1 MEHWGEGKWDWLKR
15 ILRLGPNWVPLVS
28 AQVHADEDHHYYVSL
43 QRHHPQVQPFEFV
56 RLLLHYYARA
66 LFLFDPSDARMI
78 QSARALIDLMR
89 IIFSRRVDAECNVLQ
104 RAGID
109 GNMTLVSSEPQ
120 KKGRTIS
127 ATLYYVSRDKLYLK
141 VHIPKDASIE
151 HVIYS
156 VPALLER
163 ILPELDG
170 RSVNVLNY
178 ALGKMNEAYKE
189 GKSFSEVRHL
199 SEVPVEAFQAAAQ
212 LFGQPPSPFM
222 S

>member
-1 MEHWGEGKWDWLKR
+1 MQDWKESTWDWLKR

-28 AQVHADEDHHYYVSL
+28 AQVHADEDHLYYISI

-56 RLLLHYYARA
+56 RLLLHYYARV

-78 QSARALIDLMR
+78 QSAHGLIDLMR

-104 RAGID
+104 RAGIQ
-109 GNMTLVSSEPQ
+109 GKMTLVSSDPR

-127 ATLYYVSRDKLYLK
+127 ATLYYLSRDKLYLK
-141 VHIPKDASIE
+141 VDIPREASVD
-151 HVIYS
+151 HVVYS

-178 ALGKMNEAYKE
+178 AVGRMNEAYKG
-189 GKSFSEVRHL
+189 GKNFSELRHL
-199 SEVPVEAFQAAAQ
+199 SEIPVEAFQAAAQ